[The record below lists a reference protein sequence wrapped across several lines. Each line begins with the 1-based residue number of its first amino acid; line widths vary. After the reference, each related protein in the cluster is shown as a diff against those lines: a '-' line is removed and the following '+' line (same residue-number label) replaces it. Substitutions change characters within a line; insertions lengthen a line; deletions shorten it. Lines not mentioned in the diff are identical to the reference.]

1 MIIITG
7 VSRGLGKALAEYYL
21 DKGETVIGLGRQNF
35 IEHPNYSFFQIDLS
49 LPTAINELDLSWV
62 HGEVTLINN
71 AGIIGEIGRISEMGT
86 WDLENVLQVNAIGPM
101 QLAKRCYNLSSKDNF
116 TLVNISS
123 GAASR
128 AIPSWAAYCASKS
141 ALNMLSETFYLEELE
156 LGRTPKVYAIA
167 PGVIDTPMQEEIRG
181 ANPKSFS
188 SLQNFIALKKE
199 ERLFTPSYCAK
210 LLDQLLSKQYEGD
223 VFYDLREL

>member
-7 VSRGLGKALAEYYL
+7 VSRGLGKALVKHYL

-35 IEHPNYSFFQIDLS
+35 VEHPNYSFFQIDLS

-62 HGEVTLINN
+62 HGKVTLINN

-86 WDLENVLQVNAIGPM
+86 WDLERVLQVNAIGPM
-101 QLAKRCYNLSSKDNF
+101 ELAKRCYNLSSKDNF

-167 PGVIDTPMQEEIRG
+167 PGVIDTPMQEEIRD

-188 SLQNFIALKKE
+188 SLQNFIALKIE

-210 LLDQLLSKQYEGD
+210 LLDQLLSKQYEGV